1 MTFSERTIERA
12 KQNKRLIVLP
22 EGDDPRVVKAAGMA
36 VREGIAD
43 IILLGKEEEVRKLAG
58 DESLEGVKIMDIDS
72 AEKYSYYAEQLFE
85 LRKDKGMMRTR
96 ALEVVRDPLMFGC
109 MMLRCGDVDGMVA
122 GACHTSSDVLRSAL
136 QIVRPRKGVKTVS
149 AFFVVTVNNT

>member
-85 LRKDKGMMRTR
+85 LTR
-96 ALEVVRDPLMFGC
+96 A
-109 MMLRCGDVDGMVA
+109 
-122 GACHTSSDVLRSAL
+122 
-136 QIVRPRKGVKTVS
+136 
-149 AFFVVTVNNT
+149 

>member
-1 MTFSERTIERA
+1 MTFSERTIQRA
-12 KQNKRLIVLP
+12 KERKRLIVLP

-36 VREGIAD
+36 MKEGIAD

-72 AEKYSYYAEQLFE
+72 AEKYSYYAEKLFE

-96 ALEVVRDPLMFGC
+96 AGSNPRPVDVWLHDVA
-109 MMLRCGDVDGMVA
+109 LR
-122 GACHTSSDVLRSAL
+122 
-136 QIVRPRKGVKTVS
+136 
-149 AFFVVTVNNT
+149 